1 MKIRICFGLVLRGR
15 FARYSDFGFSYSSIK
30 AGFDCG
36 YAERVQ
42 KIAMVELIKIGIVF
56 SVIIILMYRKVSLWL
71 SLLLSTF
78 LLGILFRLPLSK
90 ISMDIV
96 ASIIDTKTLFLVGA
110 FVSILFFSN
119 LLKETGRMNQIM
131 EGFQSTLKDVRL
143 VIALLPAIIGLM
155 PIAGGALV
163 SAPMVVD
170 GSDELKLTPERRT
183 FINYWFRHLWEYV
196 LPTYPALV
204 LAASLIGIPVRK
216 LCWLN
221 LPLTP
226 AAILSGILV
235 GYWGVSKSAKEY
247 KNLSG
252 RRAFSILMKNLTPLL
267 FALILVVGFKME
279 LVYAFGIT
287 IAGMILIFRINRKT
301 ILKGFKDSIGVEL
314 LLGVAF
320 VMGFKR
326 VLESS
331 QAIPAVSEVLSSLGI
346 PLWLI
351 AMLVPLL
358 VGVVTGVTI
367 APIGIGFPILIPLL
381 HDHPDFLYYMA
392 LAFAGGIGG
401 VLLSPLHLCL
411 ILTKEYFRADWKGVY
426 QLVWFPVVSILLAGL
441 VWLALFS
448 AS

>member
-1 MKIRICFGLVLRGR
+1 
-15 FARYSDFGFSYSSIK
+15 
-30 AGFDCG
+30 
-36 YAERVQ
+36 
-42 KIAMVELIKIGIVF
+42 MVELIKIGIVF

-78 LLGILFRLPLSK
+78 LLGILFRLSITK

-96 ASIIDTKTLFLVGA
+96 SSIVDTKTLFLIGA

-131 EGFQSTLKDVRL
+131 EGFRSTLKDVRL

-155 PIAGGALV
+155 PIVGGALV
-163 SAPMVVD
+163 SAPMVVE

-226 AAILSGILV
+226 AAILSGVMI
-235 GYWGVSKSAKEY
+235 GYWGVSRSTRAY
-247 KNLSG
+247 KNSSEKT
-252 RRAFSILMKNLTPLL
+252 AFWNLLKNLAPLV
-267 FALILVVGFKME
+267 FALILVVGFKVE
-279 LVYAFGIT
+279 LVYAFGIA
-287 IAGMILIFRINRKT
+287 IAGMILFFRIGRQN
-301 ILKGFKDSIGVEL
+301 ILKGFKESIGVEL
-314 LLGVAF
+314 LLTVAL
-320 VMGFKR
+320 VMGFKK

-331 QAIPAVSEVLSSLGI
+331 QAIPAVSEALSSLGI

-358 VGVVTGVTI
+358 VGLMTGVTI

-381 HDHPDFLYYMA
+381 QTHPDFLYYMM
-392 LAFAGGIGG
+392 LAFAGGICG

-411 ILTKEYFRADWKGVY
+411 VLTKEYFRAEWRGVY
-426 QLVWFPVVSILLAGL
+426 RLIWFPVASILVAGL
-441 VWLALFS
+441 VWAALFS
-448 AS
+448 VP

>member
-1 MKIRICFGLVLRGR
+1 V
-15 FARYSDFGFSYSSIK
+15 
-30 AGFDCG
+30 
-36 YAERVQ
+36 
-42 KIAMVELIKIGIVF
+42 VELIKIGIVF

-78 LLGILFRLPLSK
+78 LLGILFRLSITK

-96 ASIIDTKTLFLVGA
+96 SSIVDTKTLFLIGA

-131 EGFQSTLKDVRL
+131 EGFRSTLKDVRL

-155 PIAGGALV
+155 PIVGGALV
-163 SAPMVVD
+163 SAPMVVE

-226 AAILSGILV
+226 AAILSGVMI
-235 GYWGVSKSAKEY
+235 GYWGVSRSTRAY
-247 KNLSG
+247 KNSSEKT
-252 RRAFSILMKNLTPLL
+252 AFWNLLKNLAPLV
-267 FALILVVGFKME
+267 FALILVVGFKVE

-287 IAGMILIFRINRKT
+287 IAGMILFFRIGRQN
-301 ILKGFKDSIGVEL
+301 ILKGFKESIGVEL
-314 LLGVAF
+314 LLTVAL
-320 VMGFKR
+320 VMGFKK

-331 QAIPAVSEVLSSLGI
+331 QAIPAVSEALSSLGI

-358 VGVVTGVTI
+358 VGLMTGVTI

-381 HDHPDFLYYMA
+381 QTHPDFLYYMM
-392 LAFAGGIGG
+392 LAFAGGICG

-411 ILTKEYFRADWKGVY
+411 VLTKEYFRAEWRGVY
-426 QLVWFPVVSILLAGL
+426 RLIWFPVASVLIAGL
-441 VWLALFS
+441 VWVALFS
-448 AS
+448 VP

>member
-1 MKIRICFGLVLRGR
+1 
-15 FARYSDFGFSYSSIK
+15 
-30 AGFDCG
+30 
-36 YAERVQ
+36 
-42 KIAMVELIKIGIVF
+42 MVELLKIGIVF
-56 SVIIILMYRKVSLWL
+56 AVIIVLMYRKISLWL
-71 SLLLSTF
+71 SLLLATY
-78 LLGILFRLPLSK
+78 LLGILFRLSITK

-96 ASIIDTKTLFLVGA
+96 SSIVDTKTLFLIGA

-131 EGFQSTLKDVRL
+131 EGFRSTLKDVRL

-155 PIAGGALV
+155 PIVGGALV
-163 SAPMVVD
+163 SAPMVVE

-226 AAILSGILV
+226 AAILSGVMI
-235 GYWGVSKSAKEY
+235 GYWGVSRSTRAY
-247 KNLSG
+247 KNSSEKT
-252 RRAFSILMKNLTPLL
+252 AFWNLLKNLAPLV
-267 FALILVVGFKME
+267 FALILVVGFKVE

-287 IAGMILIFRINRKT
+287 IAGMILFFRIGRQN
-301 ILKGFKDSIGVEL
+301 ILKGFKESIGVEL
-314 LLGVAF
+314 LLTVAL
-320 VMGFKR
+320 VMGFKK

-331 QAIPAVSEVLSSLGI
+331 QAIPAVSETLSSLGI

-358 VGVVTGVTI
+358 VGLMTGVTI

-381 HDHPDFLYYMA
+381 QTHPDFLYYMM
-392 LAFAGGIGG
+392 LAFAGGICG

-411 ILTKEYFRADWKGVY
+411 VLTKEYFRAEWRGVY
-426 QLVWFPVVSILLAGL
+426 RLIWFPVASILVAGL
-441 VWLALFS
+441 VWAALFS
-448 AS
+448 VP

>member
-1 MKIRICFGLVLRGR
+1 
-15 FARYSDFGFSYSSIK
+15 
-30 AGFDCG
+30 
-36 YAERVQ
+36 
-42 KIAMVELIKIGIVF
+42 MVELIKIEIVF
-56 SVIIILMYRKVSLWL
+56 SVIIVLMYRKVSLWL
-71 SLLLSTF
+71 SLLLATF

-90 ISMDIV
+90 ISMDILSSV
-96 ASIIDTKTLFLVGA
+96 VDTKTLFLIGA

-131 EGFQSTLKDVRL
+131 EGFRSTLKDVRL

-163 SAPMVVD
+163 SAPMVVE
-170 GSDELKLTPERRT
+170 GSDELKLSPERRT

-226 AAILSGILV
+226 AAILSGIIV
-235 GYWGVSKSAKEY
+235 GYWGVSRSTREHQ
-247 KNLSG
+247 NLSG
-252 RRAFSILMKNLTPLL
+252 RRAVSILLKNLAPLL
-267 FALILVVGFKME
+267 FALILVVGFKVE

-287 IAGMILIFRINRKT
+287 IAGMIVIFRIGWPN
-301 ILKGFKDSIGVEL
+301 ILKGFKESIGVEL
-314 LLGVAF
+314 LLGVAL

-331 QAIPAVSEVLSSLGI
+331 QAIPAVSEALSNLGI

-351 AMLVPLL
+351 AILVPLI
-358 VGVVTGVTI
+358 VGLMTGVTI
-367 APIGIGFPILIPLL
+367 APIGIGYPILIPLL
-381 HDHPDFLYYMA
+381 QAHPDFHYYMGMA
-392 LAFAGGIGG
+392 LAGGIGG

-426 QLVWFPVVSILLAGL
+426 WLVWFPVASILIASL
-441 VWLALFS
+441 VWVALFS
-448 AS
+448 VS

>member
-1 MKIRICFGLVLRGR
+1 V
-15 FARYSDFGFSYSSIK
+15 
-30 AGFDCG
+30 
-36 YAERVQ
+36 
-42 KIAMVELIKIGIVF
+42 VELIKIGIVF

-78 LLGILFRLPLSK
+78 LLGVLFRLSITK

-96 ASIIDTKTLFLVGA
+96 SSIVDTKTLFLIGA

-131 EGFQSTLKDVRL
+131 EGFRSTLKDVRL

-155 PIAGGALV
+155 PIVGGALV
-163 SAPMVVD
+163 SAPMVVE

-226 AAILSGILV
+226 AAILSGVMI
-235 GYWGVSKSAKEY
+235 GYWGVSRSTRAY
-247 KNLSG
+247 KNSSEKT
-252 RRAFSILMKNLTPLL
+252 AFWNLLKNLAPLV
-267 FALILVVGFKME
+267 FALILVVGFKVE
-279 LVYAFGIT
+279 LVYAFGIA
-287 IAGMILIFRINRKT
+287 IAGMILFFRIGRQN
-301 ILKGFKDSIGVEL
+301 ILKGFKESIGVEL
-314 LLGVAF
+314 LLTVAL
-320 VMGFKR
+320 VMGFKK

-331 QAIPAVSEVLSSLGI
+331 QAIPAVSEALSSLGI

-358 VGVVTGVTI
+358 VGLMTGVTI

-381 HDHPDFLYYMA
+381 QTHPDFLYYMM
-392 LAFAGGIGG
+392 LAFAGGICG

-411 ILTKEYFRADWKGVY
+411 VLTKEYFRAEWRGVY
-426 QLVWFPVVSILLAGL
+426 RLIWFPVVSILIAGL
-441 VWLALFS
+441 LWVALFS
-448 AS
+448 VS

>member
-1 MKIRICFGLVLRGR
+1 V
-15 FARYSDFGFSYSSIK
+15 
-30 AGFDCG
+30 
-36 YAERVQ
+36 
-42 KIAMVELIKIGIVF
+42 VELIKIGIVF
-56 SVIIILMYRKVSLWL
+56 AVIIVLMYRKISLWL
-71 SLLLSTF
+71 SLLLATY
-78 LLGILFRLPLSK
+78 LLGILFRLSITK

-96 ASIIDTKTLFLVGA
+96 SSIVDTKTLFLIGA

-131 EGFQSTLKDVRL
+131 EGFRSTLKDVRL

-155 PIAGGALV
+155 PIVGGALV
-163 SAPMVVD
+163 SAPMVVE

-226 AAILSGILV
+226 AAILSGVMI
-235 GYWGVSKSAKEY
+235 GYWGVSRSTRAY
-247 KNLSG
+247 KNSSEKT
-252 RRAFSILMKNLTPLL
+252 AFWNLLKNLAPLV
-267 FALILVVGFKME
+267 FALILVVGFKVE

-287 IAGMILIFRINRKT
+287 IAGMILFFRIGRQN
-301 ILKGFKDSIGVEL
+301 ILKGFKESIGVEL
-314 LLGVAF
+314 LLTVAL
-320 VMGFKR
+320 VMGFKK

-331 QAIPAVSEVLSSLGI
+331 QAIPAVSETLSSLGI

-358 VGVVTGVTI
+358 VGLMTGVTI

-381 HDHPDFLYYMA
+381 QTHPDFLYYMM
-392 LAFAGGIGG
+392 LAFAGGICG

-411 ILTKEYFRADWKGVY
+411 VLTKEYFRAEWRGVY
-426 QLVWFPVVSILLAGL
+426 RLIWFPVASILVAGL
-441 VWLALFS
+441 VWAALFS
-448 AS
+448 VP

>member
-1 MKIRICFGLVLRGR
+1 
-15 FARYSDFGFSYSSIK
+15 
-30 AGFDCG
+30 
-36 YAERVQ
+36 
-42 KIAMVELIKIGIVF
+42 MVELIKIGIVF

-78 LLGILFRLPLSK
+78 LLGVLFRLSITK

-96 ASIIDTKTLFLVGA
+96 SSIVDTKTLFLIGA

-131 EGFQSTLKDVRL
+131 EGFRSTLKDVRL

-155 PIAGGALV
+155 PIVGGALV
-163 SAPMVVD
+163 SAPMVVE

-226 AAILSGILV
+226 AAILSGVMI
-235 GYWGVSKSAKEY
+235 GYWGVSRSTRAY
-247 KNLSG
+247 KNSSEKT
-252 RRAFSILMKNLTPLL
+252 AFWNLLKNLAPLV
-267 FALILVVGFKME
+267 FALILVVGFKVE
-279 LVYAFGIT
+279 LVYAFGIA
-287 IAGMILIFRINRKT
+287 IAGMILFFRIGRQN
-301 ILKGFKDSIGVEL
+301 ILKGFKESIGVEL
-314 LLGVAF
+314 LLTVAL
-320 VMGFKR
+320 VMGFKK

-331 QAIPAVSEVLSSLGI
+331 QAIPAVSEALSSLGI

-358 VGVVTGVTI
+358 VGLMTGVTI

-381 HDHPDFLYYMA
+381 QTHPDFLYYMM
-392 LAFAGGIGG
+392 LAFAGGICG

-411 ILTKEYFRADWKGVY
+411 VLTKEYFRAEWRGVY
-426 QLVWFPVVSILLAGL
+426 RLIWFPVVSILIAGL
-441 VWLALFS
+441 LWVALFS
-448 AS
+448 VS

>member
-1 MKIRICFGLVLRGR
+1 
-15 FARYSDFGFSYSSIK
+15 
-30 AGFDCG
+30 
-36 YAERVQ
+36 
-42 KIAMVELIKIGIVF
+42 MVELIKIGIVF
-56 SVIIILMYRKVSLWL
+56 AVIIILMYRKVSLWL

-78 LLGILFRLPLSK
+78 LLGILFRLPLSM
-90 ISMDIV
+90 ILMDIV
-96 ASIIDTKTLFLVGA
+96 ASIIDTKTLFLIGA
-110 FVSILFFSN
+110 FVSLLFFSN

-131 EGFQSTLKDVRL
+131 EGFRSTLKDVRL

-235 GYWGVSKSAKEY
+235 GYWGVSKSTKEY

-252 RRAFSILMKNLTPLL
+252 RRAFSILLKNLTPLL

-301 ILKGFKDSIGVEL
+301 VLKGFKDSIGVEL

-346 PLWLI
+346 PFWLI

-381 HDHPDFLYYMA
+381 HDHPDFLYYMS

>member
-1 MKIRICFGLVLRGR
+1 
-15 FARYSDFGFSYSSIK
+15 
-30 AGFDCG
+30 
-36 YAERVQ
+36 
-42 KIAMVELIKIGIVF
+42 MVELIKIGIVF
-56 SVIIILMYRKVSLWL
+56 FIIIVLMYRKISLWL
-71 SLLLSTF
+71 SLLLATY
-78 LLGILFRLPLSK
+78 LLGILFRLSITK

-96 ASIIDTKTLFLVGA
+96 SSLVDTKTLFLIGA

-131 EGFQSTLKDVRL
+131 EGFRSTLKDVRL

-155 PIAGGALV
+155 PIVGGALV
-163 SAPMVVD
+163 SAPMVVE

-226 AAILSGILV
+226 AAILSGVMI
-235 GYWGVSKSAKEY
+235 GYWGVSRSTRAY
-247 KNLSG
+247 KNSSEKT
-252 RRAFSILMKNLTPLL
+252 AFWNLLKNLAPLV
-267 FALILVVGFKME
+267 FALILVVGFKVE

-287 IAGMILIFRINRKT
+287 IAGMILFFRIGRQN
-301 ILKGFKDSIGVEL
+301 ILKGFKESIGVEL
-314 LLGVAF
+314 LLTVAL
-320 VMGFKR
+320 VMGFKK

-331 QAIPAVSEVLSSLGI
+331 QAIPAVSEALSSLGI

-358 VGVVTGVTI
+358 VGLMTGVTI

-381 HDHPDFLYYMA
+381 QTHPDFLYYMM
-392 LAFAGGIGG
+392 LAFAGGICG

-411 ILTKEYFRADWKGVY
+411 VLTKEYFRAEWRGVY
-426 QLVWFPVVSILLAGL
+426 RLIWFPVASVLIAGL
-441 VWLALFS
+441 VWVALFS
-448 AS
+448 VS